1 MKNLIFVLLALSSL
15 IMVSCANADSL
26 VGSTTLFDY
35 NRSNHQVVDSSFLSG
50 LSVVE
55 LEQTP
60 TGPVVEIDRM
70 IEIDGNLCVF
80 FQSQGK
86 VAMFDGK
93 GKFLREICRR
103 GKGHGE
109 YTQLVDV
116 AYDKYND
123 EFLFLVAPSSIMR
136 YSKTGIFKDKKELD
150 KLYSEIA
157 VDSSFIYLYNPTY
170 TKDAKMDYTIECI
183 NKKNGERKQLLEMNE
198 DYSPYSSVGFRM
210 FATKQGV
217 SFVRKFDNCIYD
229 IKNGELKHLSHID
242 LKGCAYNNKSGDDLS
257 TVELTNECWREK
269 KIYSFANVARSNDYL
284 IFSSNLW
291 DVNICDLK
299 KNQCSSF
306 SKMLVSEYDINLLS
320 FVPVGNSS
328 KVCFYLE
335 GSRIEQTKDAFLKN
349 PEIGRTFSGKFR
361 ELITHHKDD
370 TPVLFIYD
378 LK

>member
-1 MKNLIFVLLALSSL
+1 MGFIATFAVSLRFLLSLDSQHQDKWKNLTWQNPEQQKVARELVKLMNQLSCGMREINMKNLIFVLLALSSL

-229 IKNGELKHLSHID
+229 IKNGELKHLGAPD
-242 LKGCAYNNKSGDDLS
+242 KPCGENVRMLTQKLS
-257 TVELTNECWREK
+257 L
-269 KIYSFANVARSNDYL
+269 NDTR
-284 IFSSNLW
+284 
-291 DVNICDLK
+291 LK
-299 KNQCSSF
+299 KS
-306 SKMLVSEYDINLLS
+306 
-320 FVPVGNSS
+320 
-328 KVCFYLE
+328 
-335 GSRIEQTKDAFLKN
+335 
-349 PEIGRTFSGKFR
+349 
-361 ELITHHKDD
+361 
-370 TPVLFIYD
+370 
-378 LK
+378 